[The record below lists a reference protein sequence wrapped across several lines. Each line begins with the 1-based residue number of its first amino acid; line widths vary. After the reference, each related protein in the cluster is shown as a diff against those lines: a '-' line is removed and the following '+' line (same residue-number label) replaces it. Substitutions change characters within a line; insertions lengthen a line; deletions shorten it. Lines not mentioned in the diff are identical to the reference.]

1 MLAPIVRKAAEQY
14 PDVAFTMLSQQRF
27 ADLFG
32 DMPENVTFHGVD
44 LKKQSL
50 HEIVKGLGKF
60 DAVAD
65 MHSVLRS
72 FYIRSAMLLKGAR
85 VASIDKGRSDK
96 RKLTS
101 GKIHSPLKHTT
112 ERYAEVFKTLYLPI
126 SDRDCTDVGP
136 MLDRERTDE
145 VAEKSARMSAVWTM
159 MRVKLVNFANFVMQF
174 LKWTK
179 WTKWTEQIFDESLKS
194 LRVSKQIFT

>member
-27 ADLFG
+27 ADLFSG
-32 DMPENVTFHGVD
+32 MPENVTFHGVD

-126 SDRDCTDVGP
+126 SDREWTENGP
-136 MLDRERTDE
+136 RTTRLSRGKIAQNGGRYCSFRSSPREDLSDREDGACGSD
-145 VAEKSARMSAVWTM
+145 AE
-159 MRVKLVNFANFVMQF
+159 
-174 LKWTK
+174 
-179 WTKWTEQIFDESLKS
+179 
-194 LRVSKQIFT
+194 